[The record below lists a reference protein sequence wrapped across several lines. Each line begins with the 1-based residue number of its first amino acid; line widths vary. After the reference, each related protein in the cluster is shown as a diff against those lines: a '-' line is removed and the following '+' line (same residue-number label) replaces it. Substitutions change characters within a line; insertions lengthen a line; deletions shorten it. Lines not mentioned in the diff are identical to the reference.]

1 MVESIHPER
10 KIHALVVAAGVGQRS
25 GLNLPKQFQKLRGKP
40 VIRHSIESLSAHPYI
55 SKLWIV
61 IGPGQQDMLLEA
73 LDGMDGY
80 QSVSGGNTRQ
90 ESVANGLTAI
100 QQAGGCDHVLIHDAA
115 RPFLDHEV
123 IDRLLATCT
132 LADGAMPI
140 LPTIDTTITQADG
153 FLETTVDRNA
163 IWRVQTP
170 QIFDFGKL
178 VSAHRIW
185 PEQKNATD
193 DAQIFQAAG
202 YPVMTVE
209 GDEKLKKYTTPADF
223 QGSGS
228 QMITRTGMGY
238 DVHQLAGG
246 EELWLGGIK
255 IEHEKGLVGHSDADV
270 LLHAL
275 TDALLGA
282 IGAGD
287 IGDHFPPSDPQWSGA
302 SSDQFVRYAAQL
314 IRERNGQINNVDM
327 TLICEAPKL
336 KPHRQAIREN
346 IAEMLDISLDQVSVK
361 ATTTEGLG
369 FAGRREGIAAQAIAT
384 VSLE

>member
-1 MVESIHPER
+1 
-10 KIHALVVAAGVGQRS
+10 
-25 GLNLPKQFQKLRGKP
+25 
-40 VIRHSIESLSAHPYI
+40 
-55 SKLWIV
+55 
-61 IGPGQQDMLLEA
+61 
-73 LDGMDGY
+73 MDGY

-100 QQAGGCDHVLIHDAA
+100 QQAGGCDRVLIHDAA

-170 QIFDFGKL
+170 QIFNFGKL
-178 VSAHRIW
+178 VSAHKIW

-223 QGSGS
+223 QASGS

-302 SSDQFVRYAAQL
+302 ASDQFVRYAAQL

-327 TLICEAPKL
+327 TLICEAPKV

-369 FAGRREGIAAQAIAT
+369 FTGRREGIAAQAIAT